1 MLEIIINK
9 SKEQKEIALV
19 ENGKLVEYYL
29 DEESIRKEG
38 NIYIGIVKDIVKGM
52 QSAFVN
58 IGTEKNSFIHLK
70 DILDKVDESKEHKE
84 IKTDISTVIKKGQK
98 ILVQVKKDSNQLKG
112 ARISTHIN
120 LPGKYIA
127 IMPNTDI
134 ITVSQKIEDK
144 KEQQR
149 LKKLVKEMNRLHRK
163 LAIHIKEKEKQT
175 AKLSQVE
182 TMQKLSLIQNRIIDE
197 MKKYATGCN
206 ESFVKSKF
214 CVEMRIHF
222 KKYPSLLTAK
232 EQKKFSEVVNTKYHV
247 FIQYLQAFIDMP
259 EDDCLFCCLALAQF
273 TTKECAF
280 IRGVTNDAIRSQKTR
295 IKKRLADSFASI
307 ELFEFIFSSKIK
319 MNC

>member
-38 NIYIGIVKDIVKGM
+38 NIYIWIVEDIVKGM

-70 DILDKVDESKEHKE
+70 DVLDKVDESKEHKE

-134 ITVSQKIEDK
+134 ITISQKIEDK

-149 LKKLVKEMNRLHRK
+149 LKKLVKENLSIGNGAVIRTSAVGK
-163 LAIHIKEKEKQT
+163 ESEIIEEIK
-175 AKLSQVE
+175 
-182 TMQKLSLIQNRIIDE
+182 
-197 MKKYATGCN
+197 
-206 ESFVKSKF
+206 
-214 CVEMRIHF
+214 
-222 KKYPSLLTAK
+222 
-232 EQKKFSEVVNTKYHV
+232 
-247 FIQYLQAFIDMP
+247 
-259 EDDCLFCCLALAQF
+259 
-273 TTKECAF
+273 
-280 IRGVTNDAIRSQKTR
+280 
-295 IKKRLADSFASI
+295 SI
-307 ELFEFIFSSKIK
+307 EKKWNDIK
-319 MNC
+319 NKFDNYK